1 MGSPISFS
9 GFNNI
14 DFNLILNAIMDQE
27 RQPVVALQANV
38 FSLEGQDAQYSSLA
52 AKLADVESAAEKL
65 AVTTGFSAR
74 TLTKS
79 DTSILTASSSD
90 TAPIGAYD
98 IVVSNLAR
106 AQVTASSST
115 YADSDTT
122 VVADGGTLT
131 IGGVAVTI
139 SGSTTLQGLADAING
154 TTNIPVTASVVASAP
169 GSYQLV
175 LTGNST
181 GLSNAFA
188 ITNGLTGGAG
198 VTFGANAVGA
208 SDAALTVNNISITS
222 AGNTIAG
229 AIPDT
234 TLTLLKEDPA
244 TTVTISV
251 SRDSSAV
258 KTLVDEFITAYNGLT
273 DYLDEQF
280 AASAEGNSTAIGRD
294 GLVRGLRSSMRQT
307 LSQAFS
313 VGGSFSYLAE
323 VGIGSDAADASLFD
337 NALEDSLTDLQS
349 LFVGGGGNNGASWTS
364 TSRRTPRQVDLTLD
378 ASLFDNALEDSLTD
392 LQSLFVGG
400 GGNNGAFVDFEGVI
414 EAYTEAGGLV
424 PSVQARLDDQV
435 QKLNDQIFDFEEQLA
450 VRRASL
456 EAEFIAADL
465 AIAALNSQLDSLAG
479 LGNQYRLF

>member
-1 MGSPISFS
+1 M
-9 GFNNI
+9 
-14 DFNLILNAIMDQE
+14 
-27 RQPVVALQANV
+27 
-38 FSLEGQDAQYSSLA
+38 
-52 AKLADVESAAEKL
+52 
-65 AVTTGFSAR
+65 
-74 TLTKS
+74 
-79 DTSILTASSSD
+79 
-90 TAPIGAYD
+90 
-98 IVVSNLAR
+98 
-106 AQVTASSST
+106 
-115 YADSDTT
+115 
-122 VVADGGTLT
+122 
-131 IGGVAVTI
+131 TI

-273 DYLDEQF
+273 DYLGEQF

-323 VGIGSDAADASLFD
+323 VGIGSDAA
-337 NALEDSLTDLQS
+337 
-349 LFVGGGGNNGASWTS
+349 G
-364 TSRRTPRQVDLTLD
+364 DLTLD

>member
-14 DFNLILNAIMDQE
+14 DFNLILNAIMNQE
-27 RQPVVALQANV
+27 RQPDVALQANV

-74 TLTKS
+74 TLTNS

-131 IGGVAVTI
+131 IGGIAVAI

-222 AGNTIAG
+222 AGNTITG

-258 KTLVDEFITAYNGLT
+258 RTLVDEFITAYNGLA

-280 AASAEGNSTAIGRD
+280 AASAEGDSTAIGRD

-323 VGIGSDAADASLFD
+323 VGIGSDAA
-337 NALEDSLTDLQS
+337 
-349 LFVGGGGNNGASWTS
+349 G
-364 TSRRTPRQVDLTLD
+364 DLTLD
-378 ASLFDNALEDSLTD
+378 ASLFDDALENSLTD

-414 EAYTEAGGLV
+414 EAYTQAGGLV

-465 AIAALNSQLDSLAG
+465 AITALNSQLDSLAG

>member
-14 DFNLILNAIMDQE
+14 DFSLILNAIMEQE

-74 TLTKS
+74 TLTNS

-323 VGIGSDAADASLFD
+323 VGIGSDAA
-337 NALEDSLTDLQS
+337 
-349 LFVGGGGNNGASWTS
+349 G
-364 TSRRTPRQVDLTLD
+364 DLTLD

>member
-74 TLTKS
+74 TLTNS

-90 TAPIGAYD
+90 TTPIGAYD

-323 VGIGSDAADASLFD
+323 VGIGSDAA
-337 NALEDSLTDLQS
+337 
-349 LFVGGGGNNGASWTS
+349 G
-364 TSRRTPRQVDLTLD
+364 DLTLD